1 MPPYP
6 QEQFA
11 GPADAPDRYQLLE
24 RRSAGGEGEIWSA
37 VEQQASYSF
46 RYAVKIIHAE
56 HLADSDRW
64 LENLRLQVALLT
76 QLEHPALV
84 KVREVFVGPPP
95 HAAGGQDTDTAPRLY
110 LVMKWIEGRSLQ
122 EALESGQVT
131 GLAALDP
138 LEKVAEAVD
147 YLHSGRDTGGQP
159 VLHRDIKPANI
170 LLADDG
176 RVYLVDFG
184 LVRFDGQATMS
195 KVSGT
200 VPFMAPESLHRG
212 EYGPASDRY
221 AVGATL
227 YYALTGQTPV
237 PGDVEG
243 MTQRLTAAL
252 GAAQGRVVNGILL
265 MLSGSASRRPQS
277 AAEWLRALRT
287 PVEQTTLGA
296 PAQPETALGAPTSG
310 HPAPPYPGPLTSN
323 TPVSGR
329 PMSGQPM
336 SGQPMSGQPMSGQPM
351 SGQPMSGYPMSAQP
365 MSSGPMSGPP
375 GAHPAPPPPMPMGG
389 GYGPPPFAPTAPAKK
404 KKATGKVIAII
415 GGVLGLVFVTCC
427 SYGLYQSYVH
437 GDSGGGLGIDPSPSV
452 SVDRKVPPPAVDK
465 LEPALVSVA
474 QITQVTG
481 EPTDYVSKSS
491 DTTRDEILMGGP
503 SSFAPCAEGTVPGNA
518 IGSQTSNGYY
528 ASSAYVAS
536 AVSGFYGKAATGY
549 FSSATKE
556 IERCG
561 WNKFEISK
569 LGDGSVAYSR
579 KHDEYSN
586 SPNVLVLVRS
596 GQVVLELS
604 MSTDRGSA
612 QSDATQLATMMA
624 RHLPSSR

>member
-1 MPPYP
+1 MPQHP

-37 VEQQASYSF
+37 VEQQSSYSF

-56 HLADSDRW
+56 HLADADRW

-95 HAAGGQDTDTAPRLY
+95 HAAGDQDTDTAPRLY

-122 EALESGQVT
+122 EALESGQVS
-131 GLAALDP
+131 GMAALEP

-221 AVGATL
+221 AVGATV
-227 YYALTGQTPV
+227 YYAMTGQTPI

-243 MTQRLTAAL
+243 MTQRLTAVL
-252 GAAQGRVVNGILL
+252 GAAQGRVANGILL
-265 MLSGSASRRPQS
+265 MLSGSAARRPQR

-287 PVEQTTLGA
+287 PVDQTTLGA
-296 PAQPETALGAPTSG
+296 PAQPETAFGAPTSG
-310 HPAPPYPGPLTSN
+310 HPAPPFSGPPLTGPLTSSG
-323 TPVSGR
+323 PVSAQPMSGQPISGQPMSAQPMSGR

-336 SGQPMSGQPMSGQPM
+336 SGQPMS
-351 SGQPMSGYPMSAQP
+351 
-365 MSSGPMSGPP
+365 SGPMPGPP
-375 GAHPAPPPPMPMGG
+375 GAHPAPPPPMPMPGG
-389 GYGPPPFAPTAPAKK
+389 FGPPPFGGAPPK
-404 KKATGKVIAII
+404 KKATGKIIAII
-415 GGVLGLVFVTCC
+415 GGVLGLVFVSCC
-427 SYGLYQSYVH
+427 GLGLYQTYLSDGH
-437 GDSGGGLGIDPSPSV
+437 SGGGLGTDPSPSI
-452 SVDRKVPPPAVDK
+452 SVDRKVPPPAVGK
-465 LEPALVSVA
+465 LQPALVSVA
-474 QITQVTG
+474 QIAQVTG
-481 EPTDYVSKSS
+481 ESTDNISRAS
-491 DTTRDEILMGGP
+491 DSQRDTVLMGGP
-503 SSFAPCAEGTVPGNA
+503 SEFAPCAEGAIPGNA
-518 IGSQTSNGYY
+518 IGSQTSNAYY
-528 ASSAYVAS
+528 VSSSYVAS
-536 AVSGFYGKAATGY
+536 AVSGFYGKAATDY
-549 FSSATKE
+549 LNAATKE

-561 WNKFEISK
+561 WNKFEIGK
-569 LGDGSVAYSR
+569 IDNQAVAYSR
-579 KHDEYSN
+579 PHDEYSS
-586 SPNVLVLVRS
+586 SPNMLVLVRS
-596 GQVVLELS
+596 GQVVMQLS
-604 MSTDRGSA
+604 MSTDRGGA